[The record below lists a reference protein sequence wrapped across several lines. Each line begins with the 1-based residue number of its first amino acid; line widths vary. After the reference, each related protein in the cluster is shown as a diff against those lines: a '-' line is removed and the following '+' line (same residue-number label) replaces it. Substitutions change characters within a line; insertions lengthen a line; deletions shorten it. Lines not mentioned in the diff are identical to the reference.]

1 MSFWK
6 VLAGAATGVAVVV
19 ALPIAGPVGAV
30 TAIGAAVAGTAG
42 AAGGALADAIDDS
55 EELAEKRGKKK
66 GEEKARAEYA
76 LKLEK
81 IIKKFEKWAKDWH
94 RYGNKLVAT
103 TAVGLACANC
113 DGEIHKDELTE
124 INEFVA
130 GVTQSDLPEGVKK
143 QIEKF
148 RQKPPSLKTA
158 HELAKKAKVD
168 FDLLNGIID
177 VVMHADG
184 RVHPKERAFLTAWQ
198 KLCA

>member
-30 TAIGAAVAGTAG
+30 TAVGAAVAGTAG

-94 RYGNKLVAT
+94 RYGNHVVAV

-113 DGEIHKDELTE
+113 DGEIHEDELKD
-124 INEFVA
+124 IDVFVSGIA
-130 GVTQSDLPEGVKK
+130 ESALPAYVKE
-143 QIEKF
+143 QIEGF
-148 RQKPPSLKTA
+148 RQKPPNLKTA

-168 FDLLNGIID
+168 FDLLNDVID
-177 VVMHADG
+177 VVMRADG
-184 RVHPKERAFLTAWQ
+184 HIHRKERAFLTAWQ